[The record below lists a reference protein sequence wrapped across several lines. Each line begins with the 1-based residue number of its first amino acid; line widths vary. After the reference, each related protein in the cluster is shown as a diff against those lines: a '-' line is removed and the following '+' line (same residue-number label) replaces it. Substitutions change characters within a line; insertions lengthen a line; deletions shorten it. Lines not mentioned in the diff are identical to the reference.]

1 MWRKSFILPDML
13 SLSFIDQIARAYQR
27 EVDVQVDF
35 LLLLILTDY
44 TQVNKC
50 SLWLSGIQVYRIL
63 LVKYL
68 SLFIVFVCC
77 EVDKVENI
85 DECLY
90 GNEELAILEFDNLR
104 KRLYLNLRAS
114 VPLSAYIAS
123 YLQENITILLIVAR
137 NSIWWTVRN

>member
-1 MWRKSFILPDML
+1 MWRKSFILPDIL

-27 EVDVQVDF
+27 EMNVQVDF

-44 TQVNKC
+44 SHVNIC

-77 EVDKVENI
+77 EVDEVENI

-90 GNEELAILEFDNLR
+90 GNEELAILEFDSLR

-114 VPLSAYIAS
+114 VPLSAYITS

-137 NSIWWTVRN
+137 NSIRWTVRN